1 MASGSQILE
10 QQVAA
15 LKHELKCYEKSFAA
29 ANNGQKPAREHI
41 RRDATI
47 SAKYREYDR
56 LRRPT
61 SFAKPAEQTTPRKQ
75 RLVRP
80 GSAHKRT
87 ALRERP
93 GNAATATSTPNK
105 PVKSAIYLEVVAEE
119 EEEVEATP
127 AFIRCALGPTPQKD
141 GQVLGIFD
149 MPAATPSKKTSSLA
163 TVPELPPVSGTPSKA
178 ATSCDP
184 ILSATP
190 RSSSRRR
197 LFEAFAG
204 TPLKRKRED
213 DGHTPTSSKRQF
225 STPSFLRRA
234 FPLAPIDEECTTAA
248 GPPFA
253 KRGLVRSLSSIIKG
267 LRKQEDKRMDDEWD
281 ILDELE
287 AEERG
292 ELPFAAAAAAAPAKV
307 LVEDSQVAGEMP
319 LGPDQGEP
327 ESDDEEQ
334 STVRQPG
341 VDANGKPRKPWKKKG
356 LKRQTKRT
364 NMRPVLHKAR
374 KASDLAAEED
384 KDDGAEVVAETQP
397 AEAPPTLRLR
407 KRRLDDKLAGSEASG
422 EDDGA
427 SEYDNDDDDN
437 NEAAEAEAD
446 IEPGAAKANKNREAA
461 KRAEAAYQVAKADQ
475 AKHAAAEQK
484 PEKARKKV
492 SAQAH
497 ANFRA
502 LKIKNK
508 NSKGNGKGGG
518 RKFGG
523 RR

>member
-1 MASGSQILE
+1 MASGSEILE

-15 LKHELKCYEKSFAA
+15 LKHELKIWEKSFAA
-29 ANNGQKPAREHI
+29 KNGGRIPSREDI
-41 RRDATI
+41 SASSI

-61 SFAKPAEQTTPRKQ
+61 SFAKPAETPRKQ
-75 RLVRP
+75 RQIRP

-87 ALRERP
+87 ALRERS
-93 GNAATATSTPNK
+93 GNASTPTPNK
-105 PVKSAIYLEVVAEE
+105 AAKSAISLDVVEE

-149 MPAATPSKKTSSLA
+149 MPAATPSKASLA
-163 TVPELPPVSGTPSKA
+163 TVPELPAVSGTPSKPA
-178 ATSCDP
+178 APLSSEPVC
-184 ILSATP
+184 SATP
-190 RSSSRRR
+190 RSSSKRR
-197 LFEAFAG
+197 LFDAFAG
-204 TPLKRKRED
+204 TPMKRKRED
-213 DGHTPTSSKRQF
+213 DGHTPGSAKRQF
-225 STPSFLRRA
+225 ATPSFLRRA
-234 FPLAPIDEECTTAA
+234 FPLAPIDEEPTAA

-267 LRKQEDKRMDDEWD
+267 LRKQEEKRMDDDWD

-292 ELPFAAAAAAAPAKV
+292 EAPQAAAPKV
-307 LVEDSQVAGEMP
+307 LVEDSQGADMP
-319 LGPDQGEP
+319 LGPDQGPP
-327 ESDDEEQ
+327 ESEDEEP
-334 STVRQPG
+334 SNVRQPA

-364 NMRPVLHKAR
+364 NMRPVLHKPK
-374 KASDLAAEED
+374 KAGDLAAEEGS
-384 KDDGAEVVAETQP
+384 DDELVVETQQ
-397 AEAPPTLRLR
+397 ADAPSLSTR
-407 KRRLDDKLAGSEASG
+407 KRRSDGEAEGSEASG
-422 EDDGA
+422 DEHAA
-427 SEYDNDDDDN
+427 SECED
-437 NEAAEAEAD
+437 EAAE
-446 IEPGAAKANKNREAA
+446 PGAKSGAPKRSKKSSKPNDAA
-461 KRAEAAYQVAKADQ
+461 KTNKTTDQ
-475 AKHAAAEQK
+475 TAEQK

-497 ANFRA
+497 ANYRA

-508 NSKGNGKGGG
+508 NSKGNGKGG
-518 RKFGG
+518 RKFG